1 MRLLCFQ
8 CCWLESILEQQQTYW
23 LLEWDLMKRLLLLT
37 GTPGVGKTTVLLKTV
52 EQLKL
57 QGVRVGGMI
66 SREVRIGGE
75 RVGFEI
81 LDLMSGN
88 RGWLAHVEGKE
99 GPRVGKYRVNLE
111 DVDLVGVEAVLD
123 AVESADVVVID
134 EVGPMELCSER
145 FRVAVTRAVEGE
157 RVVVGVVH
165 WKARDMVIDEVKKR
179 EDLEMV
185 EVTCENRDDLPR
197 ILFDKVVEVLPKA

>member
-1 MRLLCFQ
+1 
-8 CCWLESILEQQQTYW
+8 
-23 LLEWDLMKRLLLLT
+23 MKRLLFLT

-52 EQLKL
+52 EKLKL
-57 QGVRVGGMI
+57 QGVSVGGMI
-66 SREVRIGGE
+66 SREARIGGE

-123 AVESADVVVID
+123 AVESADVVVVD

-145 FRVAVTRAVEGE
+145 FRVAVRRAVEGE
-157 RVVVGVVH
+157 LVVVGVVH
-165 WKARDMVIDEVKKR
+165 WKARDRLTDEVKKR

-185 EVTCENRDDLPR
+185 EVTGENREDLPR
-197 ILFDKVVEVLPKA
+197 ILFGKVVEALPKA

>member
-1 MRLLCFQ
+1 
-8 CCWLESILEQQQTYW
+8 LESILEQQQTYW